1 MPRPS
6 SPSRLFWREVFYLCL
21 VVAVGVGN
29 PGVGNA
35 VDGVTNI
42 GGEKGSAYFIGV
54 LRDLKAGHELR
65 GLHPNKDG
73 GSTGGSERER
83 GVVAVTLHAS
93 VSWRSSLSLGHRV
106 PPQNSMPSG
115 LVGLGIGEACIGR
128 RPG

>member
-1 MPRPS
+1 M
-6 SPSRLFWREVFYLCL
+6 
-21 VVAVGVGN
+21 GVEN

-35 VDGVTNI
+35 VDGVTNV

-83 GVVAVTLHAS
+83 GFVAVTFHAS
-93 VSWRSSLSLGHRV
+93 VSRRSSLSFGHHV
-106 PPQNSMPSG
+106 PPRNSIPSG
-115 LVGLGIGEACIGR
+115 FGGVRDRGGKHRTPPRLSAKGFTSPWNA
-128 RPG
+128 